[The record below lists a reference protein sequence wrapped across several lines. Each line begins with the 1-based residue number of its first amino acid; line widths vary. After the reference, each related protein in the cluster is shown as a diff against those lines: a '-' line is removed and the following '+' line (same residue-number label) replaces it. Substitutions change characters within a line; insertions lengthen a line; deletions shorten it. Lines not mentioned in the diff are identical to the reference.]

1 MRNQVLQFLRNLPNK
16 KEDQFNQAFLFLQKA
31 PGVQFAQVR
40 SYNVLGATQNNINNI
55 LYDLKKL
62 YGITEVEIRS
72 KKATL
77 IDAIET
83 QIDKVLEETD
93 KIANEVLNIT
103 SNSEESTQKNSLHDI
118 FPFLKDKSCPNELLI
133 VSGQVVASWKRY
145 QEFKKEVDAISEGTL
160 EVSEE
165 ENLRITAECQAEFA
179 ANQAL
184 YKELE
189 YYKENNKILG
199 EHEVLKE
206 YAMQKEVDKMTP
218 EQLVK
223 FRTNA
228 ASNKSKGKTK
238 LEKAKDEATA
248 EKIKQRMANTELKL
262 ALVNKKLGMN
272 G

>member
-1 MRNQVLQFLRNLPNK
+1 MKNQVLQFLRNLPNK

-62 YGITEVEIRS
+62 YSITDVEVRS

-77 IDAIET
+77 VDTIEN

-93 KIANEVLNIT
+93 KVANEVLPVGSNTDETT
-103 SNSEESTQKNSLHDI
+103 SKNSLHDI
-118 FPFLKDKSCPNELLI
+118 FPFLKSKDCHNELLI

-145 QEFKKEVDAISEGTL
+145 QDLKKQVDAISEGTL
-160 EVSEE
+160 EVSDE

-179 ANQAL
+179 TNQAL

-189 YYKENNKILG
+189 YYKEYNKILG

-206 YAMQKEVDKMTP
+206 YAIQKEVDKMTP
-218 EQLVK
+218 DQLVK

-228 ASNKSKGKTK
+228 ASNKSKDKTK
-238 LEKAKDEATA
+238 LENAKDEATA

>member
-1 MRNQVLQFLRNLPNK
+1 MRNQVLQFLRNLPTK

-40 SYNVLGATQNNINNI
+40 SYNVLGATQSNINNI

-62 YGITEVEIRS
+62 YGITDIEVRS
-72 KKATL
+72 KKVIL
-77 IDAIET
+77 ET
-83 QIDKVLEETD
+83 NEEIIVQESVDPLVFSLGIKEET
-93 KIANEVLNIT
+93 T
-103 SNSEESTQKNSLHDI
+103 SKNSLHDI
-118 FPFLKDKSCPNELLI
+118 FPFLKAKDCPNELLI

-145 QEFKKEVDAISEGTL
+145 QDLKQQVDAISEGTL

-165 ENLRITAECQAEFA
+165 ENLRITAECQAEFT
-179 ANQAL
+179 ANQSL

-189 YYKENNKILG
+189 YYKENKQILG

-206 YAMQKEVDKMTP
+206 YALQKEVDKMTP

-228 ASNKSKGKTK
+228 ASNKSKDKTR
-238 LEKAKDEATA
+238 LENAKDEASA

>member
-1 MRNQVLQFLRNLPNK
+1 MRNDVLQFLKNLPNK
-16 KEDQFNQAFLFLQKA
+16 KEEQFNQAFAFLQNA

-40 SYNVLGATQNNINNI
+40 SYNVLGATPSNINNI

-62 YGITEVEIRS
+62 YNISEVEIRS
-72 KKATL
+72 KKAN
-77 IDAIET
+77 IQGVGEEKIEEM
-83 QIDKVLEETD
+83 KSETD
-93 KIANEVLNIT
+93 KIAADVL
-103 SNSEESTQKNSLHDI
+103 SNKQDDSAPKNSLHDI
-118 FPFLKDKSCPNELLI
+118 FPFLKSKDCPNELLI

-145 QEFKKEVDAISEGTL
+145 QDLKQQVDQIASGEF

-165 ENLRITAECQAEFA
+165 EDLRITAECEAEFRN
-179 ANQAL
+179 NQTL

-189 YYKENNKILG
+189 HYKENNAILG

-206 YAMQKEVDKMTP
+206 YALQKEVDAMTS

-228 ASNKSKGKTK
+228 ASNKSKDKTK

-248 EKIKQRMANTELKL
+248 EKIKQRMADLEMKL

>member
-1 MRNQVLQFLRNLPNK
+1 MRNQVLQFLRNLPSK

-72 KKATL
+72 KKV
-77 IDAIET
+77 INQVVEDDIEEMKSDIGNVAVDILKSK
-83 QIDKVLEETD
+83 QD
-93 KIANEVLNIT
+93 
-103 SNSEESTQKNSLHDI
+103 ESTPKNSLHDI
-118 FPFLKDKSCPNELLI
+118 FPFLKSKDCPNELLI

-145 QEFKKEVDAISEGTL
+145 QDLKKQVDQITSGEL
-160 EVSEE
+160 EVTEE
-165 ENLRITAECQAEFA
+165 EDLRITAECEAEFRN
-179 ANQAL
+179 NQSL

-218 EQLVK
+218 DQLVK

-228 ASNKSKGKTK
+228 ASNKSKDKTR
-238 LEKAKDEATA
+238 LENAKDEATA
-248 EKIKQRMANTELKL
+248 EKIKLRMANTELKL
-262 ALVNKKLGMN
+262 ELVNKKLGMN